1 YHAAREEQ
9 GKLEGR
15 IRQLKHMLEHA
26 HVGVNPDAESGVVSR
41 GSVVTIDMGGDE
53 MKFLLGSRE
62 SAPEGLDVYS
72 DQSPLGAAVLGAKVG
87 STVEYSSPDGKRT
100 FKVAILECEPYT
112 G

>member
-1 YHAAREEQ
+1 
-9 GKLEGR
+9 
-15 IRQLKHMLEHA
+15 MLEHA
-26 HVGVNPDAESGVVSR
+26 HVGVNPDAESGVVAR
-41 GSVVTIDMGGDE
+41 GSVVTIDMAGDQ

-100 FKVAILECEPYT
+100 FKVAILDCEPYT